1 LGAFST
7 AASTNDGN
15 WLLRHQRKVVFPC
28 HRERGHVLAARQV
41 SAAPGR
47 WRNDSGCGLWLRPG
61 CESIQRSW
69 PPRGGVSAKLAGL
82 AAAYLQQDVPTK
94 SFLDVDEVAVYDGI
108 WACASLLHVAE
119 TDQPRAWA
127 GLWRALKP
135 GGVVYASYKLADGP
149 QANERLDELGRPF
162 TDATEARVARWLQG
176 LRDVAGVDTWVTG
189 DLRPGQAQAWLN
201 VLAHRR

>member
-1 LGAFST
+1 MMATGYYDTNAKSYFHATVNVDMSSLHAKFLQRLG
-7 AASTNDGN
+7 DGATI
-15 WLLRHQRKVVFPC
+15 LD
-28 HRERGHVLAARQV
+28 A
-41 SAAPGR
+41 
-47 WRNDSGCGLWLRPG
+47 GCGSGRDAKAFKDLGHRV
-61 CESIQRSW
+61 EAFDA
-69 PPRGGVSAKLAGL
+69 SAKLAGL